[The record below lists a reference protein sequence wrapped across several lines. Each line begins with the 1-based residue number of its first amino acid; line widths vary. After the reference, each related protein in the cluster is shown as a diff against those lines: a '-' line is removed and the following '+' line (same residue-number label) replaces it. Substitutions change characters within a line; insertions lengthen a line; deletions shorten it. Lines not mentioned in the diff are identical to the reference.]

1 MINEAVKTEVQN
13 QFGKNDGA
21 IFNSVLKQV
30 KRGMIQQIMHE
41 CRNNQSAA
49 ARALGINRASLRT
62 YIKQVFTESEMT
74 NMGIES

>member
-1 MINEAVKTEVQN
+1 MIEQAVKTEVQN

-21 IFNSVLKQV
+21 IFNGVLKQV

-49 ARALGINRASLRT
+49 AKALGINRASLRT

>member
-30 KRGMIQQIMHE
+30 KRGLIQQIMHE
-41 CRNNQSAA
+41 CHNNQSAA

>member
-1 MINEAVKTEVQN
+1 MISEAVKTEVQN

-49 ARALGINRASLRT
+49 AKALGINRASLRT
-62 YIKQVFTESEMT
+62 YIRQVFTKSEMS

>member
-1 MINEAVKTEVQN
+1 MIEQAVKTEVQN

-30 KRGMIQQIMHE
+30 KRGLIQQIMHE

-49 ARALGINRASLRT
+49 AKALGINRFSLRSW
-62 YIKQVFTESEMT
+62 IEQVFSESEMKE
-74 NMGIES
+74 MGIES